1 MAFEPRNIK
10 SATFRRFNVPD
21 EEKASGEEYYLNN
34 CQAITSAYYNNNM
47 VMGLN
52 YVNGLSK
59 NRRYAKGKIDVD
71 SIKPK
76 DNNTLPANASWSDE
90 LSEKLMRSK
99 VRDMKEGNNLVDW
112 DSYSS
117 PVPKLLSVLEDQ
129 ALAVDYNVAAE
140 VIDPVSKEEE
150 LDRKWRTM
158 ASAKLVDLEQKI
170 ANFSG
175 VPMTE
180 IPILP
185 ESNEEL
191 EMIALAGGFKHRHAL
206 ATQNALKNIF
216 EYSRW
221 TYDRERWINDMWC
234 SQYVCA
240 ICNVD
245 GKTGQLVT
253 EYVDPEN
260 ASVQYSDY
268 PDHRDSEYGFV
279 WSWMSLTELMNVGIP
294 AEKIAAVAKVWGG
307 QLGGAGLKSLSEA
320 KDILAA
326 KAQVARCF
334 WIDINNGFRQV
345 MEATYVIGTDIVFNM
360 GVSQV
365 QGRYNNSLDVH
376 LPLIV
381 IKRNKAPLM
390 EQMIPW
396 VDLFYIGTK
405 RLELAIKKARPN
417 GQAINVAM
425 LNNTAAGMSG
435 SALDF
440 IKMFGDTRILPYMQS
455 VTGNYTGGSVTPI
468 TPISGDVGSV
478 FEQAIVTMERA
489 IAGLYEVTGLNPQ
502 ILSAILPVS
511 SRTATEATYQIAQTN
526 AVIRPYIYQLQQ
538 LKERIAVVTKARL
551 RTQAKEKDKF
561 RNSYQYILSS
571 ADIDALILEA
581 SREGECR
588 LRMVVKPTDQ
598 FRNEMKAQVSQLV
611 QMQILRPDDEMY
623 IFEML
628 NQGVDLPLIRM
639 YIGYRAKKMADE
651 QHQRAIEQ
659 QQAQAQGNIQFE
671 QAQAQTALNKVQQE
685 GQIKGTVEAMK
696 IGESTKNNMA
706 MEQEKRKTIMVQAL
720 ANVLQKIEDQD
731 KLMQVI
737 GGSIGGE

>member
-1 MAFEPRNIK
+1 MALEFKKIGK
-10 SATFRRFNVPD
+10 SSFNRYNVPNS
-21 EEKASGEEYYLNN
+21 EKQKGSKYYLEN
-34 CQAITSAYYNNNM
+34 CRAIISAYYSNDM
-47 VMGLN
+47 IMGFN
-52 YVNGLSK
+52 YINGLAR
-59 NRRYAKGKIDVD
+59 NRRYSKGKIDVD
-71 SIKPK
+71 RLKPK
-76 DNNTLPANASWSDE
+76 DNNTLPANAYWDDE
-90 LSEKLMRSK
+90 LSKKLTRSS
-99 VRDMKEGNNLVDW
+99 VRDLKEGHNLVDW
-112 DSYSS
+112 ETYSS

-129 ALAVDYNVAAE
+129 ALAVDYNVSAE

-150 LDRKWRTM
+150 LDKKWRTM
-158 ASAKLVDLEQKI
+158 ASSKLIELEQSV
-170 ANFSG
+170 ANFAG

-180 IPILP
+180 IPIMP

-221 TYDRERWINDMWC
+221 NYDRERWISDMWC
-234 SQYVCA
+234 SEYVCA

-245 GKTGQLVT
+245 PKSGQLLT

-260 ASVQYSDY
+260 ATTQYSEY
-268 PDHRDSEYGFV
+268 PDHRDSEYGAVWKYMSMTELYALGISKEQLMDVASV
-279 WSWMSLTELMNVGIP
+279 WSS
-294 AEKIAAVAKVWGG
+294 AVSNK
-307 QLGGAGLKSLSEA
+307 GLVSQTGLD
-320 KDILAA
+320 DIMGT

-334 WIDINNGFRQV
+334 WIDINNGFRQI
-345 MEATYVIGTDIVFNM
+345 MEASYVVGTDIIFNE

-365 QGRYNNSLDVH
+365 QGRWNNSLDVH

-396 VDLFYIGTK
+396 VDLFYIGEK
-405 RLELAIKKARPN
+405 KLELAIKKARPN
-417 GQAINVAM
+417 GYAVNLAM
-425 LNNTAAGMSG
+425 LNNTAAGMAG
-435 SALDF
+435 SAVDML
-440 IKMFGDTRILPYMQS
+440 KLFGDTRLLPYMQS
-455 VTGNYTGGSVTPI
+455 ITGQYGGGAVTPVM
-468 TPISGDVGSV
+468 PISGDVGTL
-478 FEQAIVTMERA
+478 FEQAIMTMERA
-489 IAGLYEVTGLNPQ
+489 VAGLYEVTGLNPQ
-502 ILSAILPVS
+502 ILSAILPVG
-511 SRTATEATYQIAQTN
+511 SRTATEASYQMAQTN

-538 LKERIAVVTKARL
+538 LKERIAVVTNSRL
-551 RTQAKEKDKF
+551 RTQAKDAIKF
-561 RNSYQYILSS
+561 RRTYEYILSS

-581 SREGECR
+581 SRDGECR

-598 FRNEMKAQVSQLV
+598 FRNEMKQQVAQLV
-611 QMQILRPDDEMY
+611 QLQILRPDDEMY

-639 YIGYRAKKMADE
+639 YIGYRSKKMADE

-659 QQAQAQGNIQFE
+659 QQAQSQGNIQFE
-671 QAQAQTALNKVQQE
+671 QAQAQTALNKTQQE

-696 IGESTKNNMA
+696 IGEAMKNNMA

-731 KLMQVI
+731 KLITFM
-737 GGSIGGE
+737 GGSISGE